1 MSGLVTDRL
10 SGLPDMDRIPAVD
23 ELHAEVAALA
33 AEHPGVCRL
42 RRIGTS
48 RLGEPLRMLSVGHGP
63 RNALIIGGPHPNE
76 PIGLLTVPHLARLV
90 AEDPALR
97 DEAGYSW
104 HFLPCLDPD
113 ATRLNEDWFGGPYTI
128 RHYHR
133 NFFRPAV
140 PDQPEW
146 TFPVLDERAYFDR
159 TLPETQALA
168 RVIDELRPVFQYS
181 LHNADFGGVFFILSH
196 DVPGVADD
204 LAEVAHARNVPL
216 SLGPIDTLGWPAAA
230 PAVYLM
236 PPARELAAATA
247 RPDGSARLGGSSA
260 HYAERHGTTTLIT
273 EVPLWRDPRAA
284 DPSAS
289 GRAYAEVL
297 RENAAQLEADARA
310 LSTVYQRVSPQ
321 LTVSSPMRPALADT
335 LEHSSS
341 LTTAYGRMAG
351 AVAGREATVAESFAA
366 HCVVH
371 MVRLRCAGL
380 LQRQLGV
387 EQAAGN
393 RPSILR
399 AAAQEAS
406 GLFDRW
412 CADAEQALCADPFP
426 LRDVVAVQI
435 GAALATVRRLGDAV
449 GRDGR

>member
-1 MSGLVTDRL
+1 MIGLVADRL
-10 SGLPDMDRIPAVD
+10 SGLPDMDRICTVD
-23 ELHAEVAALA
+23 ELEAALA
-33 AEHPGVCRL
+33 TLADDHPEVCRL

-48 RLGEPLRMLSVGHGP
+48 RLGDPLRMLSVGHGP
-63 RNALIIGGPHPNE
+63 RHALIVGGPHPNE
-76 PIGLLTVPHLARLV
+76 PLGLLTVLHLARLV
-90 AEDPALR
+90 TEDPALR

-104 HFLPCLDPD
+104 HFVPCLDPD
-113 ATRLNEDWFGGPYTI
+113 ATRMNEDWFGGPYTI

-133 NFFRPAV
+133 NFFRPALT
-140 PDQPEW
+140 DQPEW
-146 TFPVLDERAYFDR
+146 TFPVLDEQAYFDR
-159 TLPETQALA
+159 MLPETQALA

-181 LHNADFGGVFFILSH
+181 LHNADFGGVFFILSQ

-204 LAEVAHARNVPL
+204 LAEVARAGNVPL
-216 SLGPIDTLGWPAAA
+216 SLGPIDTLGWPTAA

-236 PPARELAAATA
+236 PSARELAAATA
-247 RPDGSARLGGSSA
+247 RPDGSARLGGSSS
-260 HYAERHGTTTLIT
+260 HYAERHGTTTLVT

-289 GRAYAEVL
+289 GRAYADVL

-310 LSTVYQRVSPQ
+310 LGAVYQRVSPR
-321 LTVSSPMRPALADT
+321 LTISSPMRPAIADT

-341 LTTAYGRMAG
+341 LASAYDKMAG

-380 LQRQLGV
+380 LHRQLGV

-393 RPSILR
+393 QPSVLR
-399 AAAQEAS
+399 AATEDAS
-406 GLFDRW
+406 GLLDRW
-412 CADAEQALCADPFP
+412 CADAEHALRADPFP

-435 GAALATVRRLGDAV
+435 GAALATVRRLDDVAGA
-449 GRDGR
+449 GR